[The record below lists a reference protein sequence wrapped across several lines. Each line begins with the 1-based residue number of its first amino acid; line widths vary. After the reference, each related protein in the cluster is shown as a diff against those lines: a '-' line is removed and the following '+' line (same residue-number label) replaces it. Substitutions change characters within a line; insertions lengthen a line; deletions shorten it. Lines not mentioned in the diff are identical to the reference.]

1 MSRNKS
7 RLTVFFEEP
16 FWVGVFEQETD
27 GVICAARVVFGAQ
40 PTDAEVFE
48 FVLRHAD
55 RLRYGPPV
63 EGRLSRETANP
74 KKRRREAARETAQ
87 RGIGTRSQQALQ
99 LAREQNRL
107 EKRESSRARRQAEQ
121 ARRFALRT
129 EKRREKHRGH

>member
-1 MSRNKS
+1 MSRIKS

-27 GVICAARVVFGAQ
+27 GVMRAARVVFGAQ

-55 RLRYGPPV
+55 RLRYGP
-63 EGRLSRETANP
+63 A
-74 KKRRREAARETAQ
+74 
-87 RGIGTRSQQALQ
+87 
-99 LAREQNRL
+99 
-107 EKRESSRARRQAEQ
+107 
-121 ARRFALRT
+121 

>member
-1 MSRNKS
+1 MSRIKS
-7 RLTVFFEEP
+7 RLTVFFLRNRS
-16 FWVGVFEQETD
+16 GSACSSRETD

-74 KKRRREAARETAQ
+74 KKTPPRGGACETRPARHRHPLAAGFTAC
-87 RGIGTRSQQALQ
+87 A
-99 LAREQNRL
+99 
-107 EKRESSRARRQAEQ
+107 
-121 ARRFALRT
+121 
-129 EKRREKHRGH
+129 

>member
-1 MSRNKS
+1 MSRIKS

-40 PTDAEVFE
+40 PTDAKVFE

-63 EGRLSRETANP
+63 EGRLSRENRVKRHRYP
-74 KKRRREAARETAQ
+74 EMFSYQRFSEKKKKYNNMARIPQ
-87 RGIGTRSQQALQ
+87 PVIVPFLFYIHIV
-99 LAREQNRL
+99 
-107 EKRESSRARRQAEQ
+107 EKS
-121 ARRFALRT
+121 
-129 EKRREKHRGH
+129 